1 MSSPTPD
8 SPSAERGP
16 AATPAATPAIPPAA
30 TPAAT
35 PSAAPASA
43 AATGPAPTRTAPAGT
58 PVEPHPA
65 LDALIGVMHRLRA
78 PGGCAWDA
86 EQTHESLT
94 KYLIE
99 EAHELV
105 DAIEHGSRDDM
116 LEELGDVLYQVLF
129 HADIAAADPD
139 APFTIDDVAARSMQ
153 KMVGRHPHVFADVVA
168 DTADEVSAN
177 WETWKA
183 AEKPS
188 RSSVL
193 DGLPTGL
200 PALVRADKVLSKGAA
215 LGVAPAAPSDPA
227 TDPATDPAP
236 AAPTSPATPAASAPA
251 DERALGEQ
259 LLHLVALARAHGW
272 DAERALRSA
281 TRELEA
287 SIRAIENS
295 ST

>member
-8 SPSAERGP
+8 SP
-16 AATPAATPAIPPAA
+16 AA
-30 TPAAT
+30 
-35 PSAAPASA
+35 SAAPTTGTSA
-43 AATGPAPTRTAPAGT
+43 GVPAGT

-65 LDALIGVMHRLRA
+65 LDALIGVMARLRA

-86 EQTHESLT
+86 EQSHESLT

-105 DAIEHGSRDDM
+105 DAIEHGTRDDL

-129 HADIAAADPD
+129 HADIAAADPVD
-139 APFTIDDVAARSMQ
+139 PFTIDDVAARSMR

-183 AEKPS
+183 AEKPA
-188 RSSVL
+188 RTSVL
-193 DGLPTGL
+193 DGLPAGL
-200 PALVRADKVLSKGAA
+200 PALMRADKVLSKGAA
-215 LGVAPAAPSDPA
+215 LGV
-227 TDPATDPAP
+227 
-236 AAPTSPATPAASAPA
+236 TPVASAADPISDAISIA

-259 LLHLVALARAHGW
+259 LLHLVAVARERGW
-272 DAERALRSA
+272 DAERALRTA
-281 TRELEA
+281 TRDLEA
-287 SIRAIENS
+287 GIRAAEES
-295 ST
+295 SP

>member
-8 SPSAERGP
+8 LPEP
-16 AATPAATPAIPPAA
+16 TPVSTA
-30 TPAAT
+30 
-35 PSAAPASA
+35 
-43 AATGPAPTRTAPAGT
+43 APAGT
-58 PVEPHPA
+58 SVEPHPA
-65 LDALIGVMHRLRA
+65 LDALIGVMARLRA

-105 DAIEHGSRDDM
+105 DAIENGTRDDL

-129 HADIAAADPD
+129 HADIAAADPVD
-139 APFTIDDVAARSMQ
+139 PFTIDDVAARSMR

-183 AEKPS
+183 AEKS
-188 RSSVL
+188 ARTSVL
-193 DGLPTGL
+193 DGLPPGL

-215 LGVAPAAPSDPA
+215 LG
-227 TDPATDPAP
+227 
-236 AAPTSPATPAASAPA
+236 ATPTRSARGADAAESAAASELA
-251 DERALGEQ
+251 DELALGEQ
-259 LLHLVALARAHGW
+259 LLHLVAVARERGW
-272 DAERALRSA
+272 DAERALRTATRDLEAGIRAAETTPATATTSA
-281 TRELEA
+281 TA
-287 SIRAIENS
+287 SASAEES
-295 ST
+295 SS

>member
-1 MSSPTPD
+1 MS
-8 SPSAERGP
+8 
-16 AATPAATPAIPPAA
+16 
-30 TPAAT
+30 
-35 PSAAPASA
+35 ASA
-43 AATGPAPTRTAPAGT
+43 PHPDLPPGT

-129 HADIAAADPD
+129 HADIAAAD
-139 APFTIDDVAARSMQ
+139 AEHPFTIDDVAARSMR

-183 AEKPS
+183 AEKPA
-188 RSSVL
+188 RTSVL
-193 DGLPTGL
+193 DGLPAAL
-200 PALVRADKVLSKGAA
+200 PALVRAEKVLSRAER
-215 LGVAPAAPSDPA
+215 LGVEQRPLST
-227 TDPATDPAP
+227 TDDTRGAE
-236 AAPTSPATPAASAPA
+236 PTHVTA

-259 LLHLVALARAHGW
+259 LLHLVAVARERGW
-272 DAERALRSA
+272 DAERALRMA
-281 TRELEA
+281 VRDLET
-287 SIRAIENS
+287 SIRDHERGRAER
-295 ST
+295 

>member
-8 SPSAERGP
+8 SPAP
-16 AATPAATPAIPPAA
+16 AAAAALPAA
-30 TPAAT
+30 
-35 PSAAPASA
+35 AP
-43 AATGPAPTRTAPAGT
+43 PAGT

-65 LDALIGVMHRLRA
+65 LDALIGVMARLRA

-105 DAIEHGSRDDM
+105 DAIEHGTRDDL

-129 HADIAAADPD
+129 HADIAAADPVD
-139 APFTIDDVAARSMQ
+139 PFTIDDVAARSMR

-183 AEKPS
+183 AEKPA
-188 RSSVL
+188 RTSVL
-193 DGLPTGL
+193 DGLPAGL

-215 LGVAPAAPSDPA
+215 LGAVPS
-227 TDPATDPAP
+227 
-236 AAPTSPATPAASAPA
+236 SPPRGSNDVA

-259 LLHLVALARAHGW
+259 LLHLVAVARERGW
-272 DAERALRSA
+272 DAERALRTA
-281 TRELEA
+281 TRDLEA
-287 SIRAIENS
+287 GIRAAEES
-295 ST
+295 SR

>member
-8 SPSAERGP
+8 SPAPAVAAALP
-16 AATPAATPAIPPAA
+16 AA
-30 TPAAT
+30 
-35 PSAAPASA
+35 AP
-43 AATGPAPTRTAPAGT
+43 PAGT

-65 LDALIGVMHRLRA
+65 LDALIGVMARLRA

-105 DAIEHGSRDDM
+105 DAIEHGTRDDL

-129 HADIAAADPD
+129 HADIAAADPVD
-139 APFTIDDVAARSMQ
+139 PFTIDDVAARSMR

-183 AEKPS
+183 AEKPA
-188 RSSVL
+188 RTSVL
-193 DGLPTGL
+193 DGLPGGL
-200 PALVRADKVLSKGAA
+200 PALVRADKVLSKGDAF
-215 LGVAPAAPSDPA
+215 GVVPS
-227 TDPATDPAP
+227 
-236 AAPTSPATPAASAPA
+236 SPPRETADPA

-259 LLHLVALARAHGW
+259 LLHLVAVARERGW
-272 DAERALRSA
+272 DAERALRTA
-281 TRELEA
+281 TRDLEA
-287 SIRAIENS
+287 GIRAAEES
-295 ST
+295 SR

>member
-1 MSSPTPD
+1 MSSPKPD
-8 SPSAERGP
+8 SP
-16 AATPAATPAIPPAA
+16 AAD
-30 TPAAT
+30 
-35 PSAAPASA
+35 APAD
-43 AATGPAPTRTAPAGT
+43 APAGT

-65 LDALIGVMHRLRA
+65 LDALIGVMRRLRA

-105 DAIEHGSRDDM
+105 DAIEHGTRDDM

-139 APFTIDDVAARSMQ
+139 APFTINDVAARSMQ

-193 DGLPTGL
+193 DGLPGGL

-215 LGVAPAAPSDPA
+215 LGVAPTMPA
-227 TDPATDPAP
+227 
-236 AAPTSPATPAASAPA
+236 AAPTMPATAQGVEPEATSHPTTAAEHEPAN
-251 DERALGEQ
+251 ELALGEQ
-259 LLHLVALARAHGW
+259 LLRLVALARTHGW

>member
-8 SPSAERGP
+8 SPAP
-16 AATPAATPAIPPAA
+16 AAALPAEALT
-30 TPAAT
+30 
-35 PSAAPASA
+35 AP
-43 AATGPAPTRTAPAGT
+43 PAGT

-65 LDALIGVMHRLRA
+65 LDALIGVMARLRA

-105 DAIEHGSRDDM
+105 DAIEHGTRDDL

-129 HADIAAADPD
+129 HADIAAADPVD
-139 APFTIDDVAARSMQ
+139 PFTIEDVAARSMR

-183 AEKPS
+183 AEKPA
-188 RSSVL
+188 RTSVL
-193 DGLPTGL
+193 DGLPAGL

-215 LGVAPAAPSDPA
+215 LGV
-227 TDPATDPAP
+227 
-236 AAPTSPATPAASAPA
+236 TPAASAAEPGAGAPSSMA
-251 DERALGEQ
+251 DERALGAQ
-259 LLHLVALARAHGW
+259 LLRLAAVARERGW
-272 DAERALRSA
+272 DAERALRTA
-281 TRELEA
+281 THHLEA
-287 SIRAIENS
+287 GIRTAETAPATPATS
-295 ST
+295 AEELSP